1 MLNQITKILQNN
13 VIDSFLVLDNKL
25 SIIEK
30 SENLNAS
37 NLEEFKSLFWIEDS
51 HKLSNFLDKLKKSGN
66 SVTDFEINF
75 DTKGYKKYKIVG
87 LFQSNKYY
95 LFWGEDSKEYYNLKE
110 LVAKQAFTINS
121 LNKLNSNII
130 FKLSR
135 DFKIIEI
142 LNSQNTIFENELP
155 RYINNSL
162 FDFVHP
168 SDLENLKIYLSNQLD
183 LNYTIE
189 IRLKVDLNDNYWI
202 KIKQI
207 QINKENDFI
216 CLEIDDI
223 DYVKNKL
230 IELENEKNQAL
241 HLANHLEQSR
251 ENERKEMAREIH
263 DEIGHA
269 LTSLKL
275 EMNILLK
282 KKFLR
287 EDTLHNKLN
296 DMMKH
301 IEETIRML
309 QRISA
314 QLRPSILDHFGLI
327 AAVEWQAKEFQRQT
341 SIRCKYSLPDEDVQ
355 IPESITIAIF
365 RIFQEILTNIT
376 RHSQA
381 TRVDVNLVVEN
392 NSLELRVA
400 DNGIGIKKEY
410 QNSSNSLGL
419 IGMSERAKLIN
430 GNLSINSVL
439 NVGTTITLVVK
450 I

>member
-121 LNKLNSNII
+121 LNKLKSNII

-142 LNSQNTIFENELP
+142 INSQNTIFENELP

>member
-1 MLNQITKILQNN
+1 MLNQITKILKNN

-25 SIIEK
+25 NIVDK
-30 SENLNAS
+30 SDNLLAS
-37 NLEEFKSLFWIEDS
+37 NFEVFKSFFWIEDT
-51 HKLSNFLDKLKKSGN
+51 HKLINFVDKLKKSGI
-66 SVTDFEINF
+66 SATEFEINL
-75 DTKGYKKYKIVG
+75 DTKGYKKYKIFG
-87 LFQSNKYY
+87 MFQSNKYY
-95 LFWGEDSKEYYNLKE
+95 LFWGEDSKKYYNLRE
-110 LVAKQAFTINS
+110 TIANQSFIISS

-130 FKLSR
+130 FKLSK
-135 DFKIIEI
+135 DLKILGII
-142 LNSQNTIFENELP
+142 NAQNTFLENEIAK
-155 RYINNSL
+155 YINKSL
-162 FDFVHP
+162 FDVVN
-168 SDLENLKIYLSNQLD
+168 SLDLENLKIYLTNDINQNYPLD
-183 LNYTIE
+183 
-189 IRLKVDLNDNYWI
+189 IRLKVDINDNYWVS
-202 KIKQI
+202 IKQM
-207 QINKENDFI
+207 QLDDANDI
-216 CLEIDDI
+216 LYLAIDDI
-223 DYVKNKL
+223 NFIKNKL
-230 IELENEKNQAL
+230 IELEKEKNQAI
-241 HLANHLEQSR
+241 HLANHLEQTR

-282 KKFLR
+282 KKFVR

-301 IEETIRML
+301 IEDTIRML

-341 SIRCKYSLPDEDVQ
+341 SIRCRYSLPDEDIE
-355 IPESITIAIF
+355 IPESKAIAIF

-381 TRVDVNLVVEN
+381 TRVDVNLSVDN
-392 NSLELRVA
+392 NTLELRVS
-400 DNGIGIKKEY
+400 DNGIGIKREY
-410 QNSSNSLGL
+410 LASPNSLGL

-430 GNLSINSVL
+430 GNLNINSVL

-450 I
+450 Y

>member
-37 NLEEFKSLFWIEDS
+37 KFEEFKSMFWIEDS

-66 SVTDFEINF
+66 SIADFEINF
-75 DTKGYKKYKIVG
+75 DTKGYKKYKISG
-87 LFQSNKYY
+87 FYQSSKYY

-130 FKLSR
+130 VKLSR
-135 DFKIIEI
+135 DFNIVEI

-168 SDLENLKIYLSNQLD
+168 LDLENLKIYLTNHLD
-183 LNYTIE
+183 PNYTIE
-189 IRLKVDLNDNYWI
+189 LRLKFDLNDAYWI
-202 KIKQI
+202 KIKQM
-207 QINKENDFI
+207 QINKESDFI
-216 CLEIDDI
+216 CLAVEDI
-223 DYVKNKL
+223 NSVKNKL
-230 IELENEKNQAL
+230 IELESEKNQAI
-241 HLANHLEQSR
+241 HLANHLEESR

-301 IEETIRML
+301 IDETIRML

-341 SIRCKYSLPDEDVQ
+341 SIRCKYTLPDEDVE
-355 IPESITIAIF
+355 IPESLTIAIF

-381 TRVDVNLVVEN
+381 TRVDVNLLVEN
-392 NSLELRVA
+392 NTLELRVA

-410 QNSSNSLGL
+410 LTSPNSLGL

-430 GNLSINSVL
+430 GNLNINSVL

-450 I
+450 F